1 MKKILSFL
9 LALALL
15 IGIIPMSFAGAATLT
30 DAVKSNYSIETTLSD
45 GIIQKTA
52 KRTFF
57 VIAKDGDGNKVIMEQ
72 YKDFG
77 DVSDG
82 YWAAEYIKAAA
93 KSGWIHG

>member
-57 VIAKDGDGNKVIMEQ
+57 VIAKDGDGAITSIDALLV
-72 YKDFG
+72 FR
-77 DVSDG
+77 
-82 YWAAEYIKAAA
+82 KAM
-93 KSGWIHG
+93 GIE